1 MRSPKSVSVFLVY
14 LPESINVES
23 DRISNRLTELTVPV
37 LDLRDDLFKLFDL
50 FLFVV
55 DGRFHTRIV
64 SEYER
69 RVHLG
74 FLCVSFSNWKSG
86 VCRAAR

>member
-1 MRSPKSVSVFLVY
+1 M
-14 LPESINVES
+14 
-23 DRISNRLTELTVPV
+23 ELTVPI
-37 LDLRDDLFKLFDL
+37 LDPRDDLFKLFDL

-74 FLCVSFSNWKSG
+74 FLCDFFSKCQSG
-86 VCRAAR
+86 VL